1 MLTLLALIVAAATAI
16 PGQQPQ
22 LAHERERVYLVVARD
37 GQVGVLR
44 SSDAGRSFAET
55 TPIAVTGRMSA
66 GMHRGPRVAVTRST
80 VLVALVAG
88 AQGGGK
94 DGDVVLYRSTDEG
107 ATWAAPV
114 VVNDVPAAAR
124 EGLHAM
130 AATPDGLVVITW
142 LDLRQKGTRLY
153 GAVSRDHGVSWSPDA
168 LVYASPDETICECC
182 HPSVAV
188 DEQAGVAVMFRNQID
203 GARDMY
209 VARSTDGRTFAAAE
223 KQGTGTW
230 KIEACPM
237 DGGGLT
243 LSGSGVTSVWR
254 REGDILLTMPG
265 APERRLGV
273 GRDPVIDAVG
283 PGTGPDV
290 AWTTPDGIMLQRG
303 SATRLLGPGKSA
315 VLLALPA
322 HTLVA
327 WEQQGHVVT
336 QVVPR

>member
-1 MLTLLALIVAAATAI
+1 VLTTLLALILAANTAI
-16 PGQQPQ
+16 AGQQPQ
-22 LAHERERVYLVVARD
+22 LAHDQGRVYLVVARE

-44 SSDAGRSFAET
+44 SSDEGRSFRQV
-55 TPIAVTGRMSA
+55 TPIAVSGRMSA
-66 GMHRGPRVAVTRST
+66 GMHRGPRVAVTRSS
-80 VLVALVAG
+80 VLVAVIAG

-94 DGDVVLYRSTDEG
+94 DGDVILHRSTDEG

-153 GAVSRDHGVSWSPDA
+153 GAVSRDHGVTWGADV
-168 LVYASPDETICECC
+168 LVQASPDGSICECC

-188 DEQAGVAVMFRNQID
+188 DSARSIAVMFRNHVA
-203 GARDMY
+203 GARDLY
-209 VARSTDGRTFAAAE
+209 VTRSQDGQTFSTAE

-230 KIEACPM
+230 MLEACPM

-243 LSGSGVTSVWR
+243 LDAMGTASVWR
-254 REGDILLTMPG
+254 RQDGIFLTTPSQ
-265 APERRLGV
+265 PERRIGT
-273 GRDPVIDAVG
+273 GRDPAIAAG
-283 PGTGPDV
+283 PAGLDV
-290 AWTTPDGIMLQRG
+290 AWVAPDGIQLHRG
-303 SATRLLGPGKSA
+303 DTVLAIGAGKAPALLSFPS
-315 VLLALPA
+315 

-327 WEQQGHVVT
+327 WEQQGQVVT
-336 QVVPR
+336 KVVVR